1 MDVCQKDCTQEKRNY
16 WSQIDQG
23 RDGMKWWRT
32 DGIRC
37 EERSMGWS
45 IHDIVAKSFAESLNS
60 LDSLSRSLVDR

>member
-1 MDVCQKDCTQEKRNY
+1 
-16 WSQIDQG
+16 
-23 RDGMKWWRT
+23 MKWWRT